1 MSTKTGKKENL
12 KSTIGQTLKN
22 ALNLP
27 ENFEVKRFE
36 VASCSVFSGLE
47 ITMRGYLPDDSEEV
61 VSQEKPAVSRVDK
74 KKNDVKPEKKNTEKK
89 EKAEKYKASE
99 LDPDTPAHV
108 SFVRKELKEM
118 DKAKKLNE
126 NQSLVLSGLG
136 RGRISRVQAAQLIN
150 MYREL
155 LRQR

>member
-74 KKNDVKPEKKNTEKK
+74 KKNDVKPEKKNGYGGNCFGDRKRYESKPRTWWV
-89 EKAEKYKASE
+89 
-99 LDPDTPAHV
+99 PA
-108 SFVRKELKEM
+108 
-118 DKAKKLNE
+118 
-126 NQSLVLSGLG
+126 
-136 RGRISRVQAAQLIN
+136 
-150 MYREL
+150 
-155 LRQR
+155 